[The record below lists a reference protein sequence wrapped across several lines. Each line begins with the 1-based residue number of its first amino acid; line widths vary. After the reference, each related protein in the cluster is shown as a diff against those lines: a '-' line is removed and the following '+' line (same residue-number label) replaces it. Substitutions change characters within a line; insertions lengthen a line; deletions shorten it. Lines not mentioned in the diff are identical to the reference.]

1 MPRFSLRE
9 FSQPDYVSTLPKADP
24 NDALWPRISMLA
36 KMLNEIPWFKKKE
49 KPDYMTEL
57 TRDQLKAAYEE
68 DMAEYD
74 PSAQRQAE
82 RNSRL
87 MDGYVPAHAGP
98 TPPPEEEPVGVEN
111 VDLLGFDPQTASKK
125 DIRKMQKEL
134 ASGGGDLGKS
144 GADGVWGAKTQK
156 AYEEYNRKLAAAEQ
170 MKMRGYDRT
179 PSMLH
184 ELDEAE
190 QWADRER
197 ER

>member
-9 FSQPDYVSTLPKADP
+9 FSQPDYVSTLPKVDP

-49 KPDYMTEL
+49 KPAYAAEL
-57 TRDQLKAAYEE
+57 TRDQLKAAYAE
-68 DMAEYD
+68 DMADYD

-82 RNSRL
+82 RAGGL
-87 MDGYVPAHAGP
+87 MDGYVPEHAGP
-98 TPPPEEEPVGVEN
+98 DQPPEEQPVGVEN
-111 VDLLGFDPQTASKK
+111 VDLLGFDPKTASKK
-125 DIRKMQKEL
+125 DVRKMQKEL
-134 ASGGGDLGKS
+134 ASGGGDLGKY

-179 PSMLH
+179 PSMLR